1 MAARMKLYNLESCPE
16 CKAVRE
22 KLCEM
27 KVTYTCVNVDPVR
40 EKRKAVHKASGQ
52 HGVPVLVHKDKTLTS
67 VDHIMQYL
75 AEIKE

>member
-1 MAARMKLYNLESCPE
+1 
-16 CKAVRE
+16 
-22 KLCEM
+22 M